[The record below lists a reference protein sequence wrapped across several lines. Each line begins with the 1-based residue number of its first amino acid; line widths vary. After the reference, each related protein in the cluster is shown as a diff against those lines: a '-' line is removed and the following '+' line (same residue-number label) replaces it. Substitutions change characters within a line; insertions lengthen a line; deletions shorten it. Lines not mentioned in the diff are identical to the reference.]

1 MNNPLYKN
9 VYCLCEEPPL
19 HLPEVRFL
27 RGKSKMDELKQNKTK
42 KRKDSKDM
50 GSQEMF
56 SSVSLPDSHVQD
68 PVKTSVDQ

>member
-1 MNNPLYKN
+1 
-9 VYCLCEEPPL
+9 
-19 HLPEVRFL
+19 
-27 RGKSKMDELKQNKTK
+27 MDELKQNKTK

-68 PVKTSVDQ
+68 PVKTSVDQWVTRCL